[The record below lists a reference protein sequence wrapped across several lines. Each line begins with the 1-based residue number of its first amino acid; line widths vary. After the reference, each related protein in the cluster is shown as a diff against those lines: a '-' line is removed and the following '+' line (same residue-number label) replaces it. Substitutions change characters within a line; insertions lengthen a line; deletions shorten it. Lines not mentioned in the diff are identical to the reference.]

1 MGKSFLWDIG
11 PRVTADAIALGQRAD
26 QAQQF
31 ANNLMRNSRA
41 TKTTPE
47 MRQFTDR
54 AEKYDIECDATRKI
68 ILRIRTKKAAAQ
80 QRIEAQETDLEFYG
94 QYAITKH
101 AYERLQERFAFTDG
115 REAAQRYLNNLLRSA
130 TLQSTTLCKGGEVA
144 HNYNAVNSNMRIV
157 IEKSSETIITV
168 HAIVEAAPAPATLSE
183 SSPLYATLAKTV
195 KRELLKAGRKWR
207 KAERDMTLELATLQ
221 VEIARLAVN
230 RTRAKGDHITDI
242 IDRKLAQFM
251 ASYDAVKA
259 KFDAE
264 KAVWDATE
272 RDASLIIG
280 GGDL

>member
-31 ANNLMRNSRA
+31 ANNLMRNSRS

-47 MRQFTDR
+47 IRQFTDR

-68 ILRIRTKKAAAQ
+68 ILRIRSKKAAAQ
-80 QRIEAQETDLEFYG
+80 QRIEAQETDLEFFG
-94 QYAITKH
+94 QYAMTNH

-115 REAAQRYLNNLLRSA
+115 REAAQLHLNNLLRSS
-130 TLQSTTLCKGGEVA
+130 TLQSTTFCKGGEVA
-144 HNYNAVNSNMRIV
+144 HHYNSINSNMRIV
-157 IEKSSETIITV
+157 IDKKAGTIITV
-168 HAIVEAAPAPATLSE
+168 HRISDVASATLSE

-207 KAERDMTLELATLQ
+207 KVERDMTLEMATLQ

-230 RTRAKGDHITDI
+230 RTRAKGDHVTGV

-251 ASYDAVKA
+251 ASYDELKK

-264 KAVWDATE
+264 KSVWEATE
-272 RDASLIIG
+272 RDAAGIIG
-280 GGDL
+280 GVK